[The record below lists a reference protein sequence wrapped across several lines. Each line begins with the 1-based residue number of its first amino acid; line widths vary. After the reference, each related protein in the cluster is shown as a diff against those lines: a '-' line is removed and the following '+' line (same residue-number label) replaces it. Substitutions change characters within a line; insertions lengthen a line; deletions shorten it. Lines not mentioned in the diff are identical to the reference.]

1 MPRPAACALA
11 LVLTLSSSFVPRVSG
26 DPQPDLASALDQAAA
41 GVPGMVSVVVVD
53 LDSGYVYER
62 RADERVE
69 AASLFKLFVMAAL
82 YRRALDDPQLFEA
95 TVPVSRPRL
104 TAGQVDYA
112 LEPVAVREGLEAMI
126 DWSDNEATA
135 ALVELLGTD
144 EVNATIAS
152 LGLQDSVVRSGEAS
166 GNSTSARDIGRFL
179 TLLARREIV
188 SPEASDAMTWLL
200 LRQGINDRL
209 SLGMPKDALFAHKTG
224 NSAGTFHDAG
234 IAWTAWG
241 ERVLVVLTDGVAA
254 PDARALMK
262 DLGYWA
268 YVLPAPVAA
277 ARSGP

>member
-11 LVLTLSSSFVPRVSG
+11 LVLTLSSPFVPPVSG
-26 DPQPDLASALDQAAA
+26 DPPPALASARDQTAA
-41 GVPGMVSVVVVD
+41 GVPGMVRGVVVD

-82 YRRALDDPQLFEA
+82 YRRALDDPQLFEVS
-95 TVPVSRPRL
+95 VPVSRPRL

-135 ALVELLGTD
+135 ALVELIGTD

-152 LGLQDSVVRSGEAS
+152 LVLRDSVVRSGEAS

-224 NSAGTFHDAG
+224 NSAGTFHDSG
-234 IAWTAWG
+234 LAWTASG
-241 ERVLVVLTDGVAA
+241 ERVLAVLPVGRA
-254 PDARALMK
+254 PDHARALMK
-262 DLGYWA
+262 DVGYWA

-277 ARSGP
+277 RPPGR